1 MNIRLVGGPKDGEV
15 VAIPKDKAI
24 AVQTYGD
31 RLTDDGMIY
40 YTINCVNGEYI
51 GTYQEIKDAV

>member
-1 MNIRLVGGPKDGEV
+1 MKIKLVGGPKNGEV

-24 AVQTYGD
+24 AVQTYAD
-31 RLTDDGMIY
+31 RLTDDGMVY

-51 GTYQEIKDAV
+51 GTYQESKDAI